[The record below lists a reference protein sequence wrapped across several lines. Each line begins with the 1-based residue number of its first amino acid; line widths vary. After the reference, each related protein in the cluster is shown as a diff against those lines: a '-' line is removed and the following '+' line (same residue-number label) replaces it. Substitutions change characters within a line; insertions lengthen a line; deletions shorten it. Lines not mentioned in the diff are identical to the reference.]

1 MIKIKRGLD
10 LPLAGR
16 PNQSL
21 DDKTTNNCSKV
32 ALLGCDYLGCKPS
45 MEVKEGDSVKRGQLL
60 FTDKKNPGV
69 KFTAP
74 DAGVV
79 SAVNRGPKRVLLSV
93 EIKRDFSDQQCTFP
107 TCARQSLLEIPR
119 ADVQTLLNDAGL
131 WVAFRTRPYSK
142 VPALNSEPFAIFVTA
157 IDTNPLAADPAVVLA
172 DQHEAFMDG
181 LAILTRLTQGA
192 IHLCKAPGSAIP
204 VLSHPSIKV
213 HEFSGPHP
221 AGLAGTHIHFLAPVS
236 AQRIVWSVNYQ
247 DVAAMGKLFV
257 TGQLDSSRVVSLA
270 GPRVREPRLVKT
282 CLGASLDELVQNEL
296 QDGKHRI
303 ISGSVLSGRAK
314 HETAVYLGRYHQQL
328 SVIQEG
334 EQDREFMH
342 YLRPGLN
349 KYSVLNVFLSKFL
362 GKKQFDFNSSTNG
375 SQRALVP
382 VGTYEA
388 VMPLDIL
395 PTALLRYLLVGD
407 TDMAQALGCLEL
419 DEEDLALCTYAC
431 PGKHEFGPM
440 LRDVLTRIEHEG

>member
-10 LPLAGR
+10 LPIAGK
-16 PNQSL
+16 PIQNIDTKAKSCAVL
-21 DDKTTNNCSKV
+21 GV
-32 ALLGCDYLGCKPS
+32 LGCDYPGSKASLL
-45 MEVKEGDSVKRGQLL
+45 VKEGDKVLRGQPL
-60 FTDKKNPGV
+60 FTDNKNPGV
-69 KFTAP
+69 KITAP

-79 SAVNRGPKRVLLSV
+79 SAINRGPKRVLLSV
-93 EIKRDFSDQQCTFP
+93 EIKRDFSDQQCAFP
-107 TCARQSLLEIPR
+107 TYARQSLLEIPR

-257 TGQLDSSRVVSLA
+257 TGQLDSSRVISLA

-282 CLGASLDELVQNEL
+282 CLGASLDGLVQNEL

-314 HETAVYLGRYHQQL
+314 FDTAVYLGRYHQQL

-349 KYSVLNVFLSKFL
+349 KHSVLNVFLSKLFGNKL
-362 GKKQFDFNSSTNG
+362 FDFNSSTNG

-395 PTALLRYLLVGD
+395 ATALLRYLLVGD